1 LLQSTVA
8 RAPAW
13 LVHRDPCHRL
23 PCASPA
29 LARRSTNPAPFRSS
43 LSYHP
48 QGKFVTFYGK
58 NFTKEEMARN
68 ISDHVK
74 RWQQAH
80 PDWKQK

>member
-1 LLQSTVA
+1 MRTAPHPPLL
-8 RAPAW
+8 P
-13 LVHRDPCHRL
+13 L
-23 PCASPA
+23 PGHAFVC
-29 LARRSTNPAPFRSS
+29 S
-43 LSYHP
+43 L

-74 RWQQAH
+74 KWQAAH